1 MNQGCIETG
10 ATQPRVRRTGSQAKL
25 AWLSDTCVDG
35 SWMLQVAPRHSV
47 APFSIN
53 GKLRTKLS
61 LPTELLLRTFTRDTR
76 FYAVRDR
83 VTEIRKNC
91 FECQVNMLC
100 VMNLFV
106 DDGRVITTQIINDTI
121 HIQFSFMFMFT
132 YHALTK

>member
-1 MNQGCIETG
+1 MCGWIMDV
-10 ATQPRVRRTGSQAKL
+10 AGSPP
-25 AWLSDTCVDG
+25 T
-35 SWMLQVAPRHSV
+35 VAPS
-47 APFSIN
+47 SIN

-83 VTEIRKNC
+83 VTETQKNC

-106 DDGRVITTQIINDTI
+106 DDGQVITTQIISDTL